1 MSEVGEDGSVL
12 VGFSRLEGGV
22 MGQIVDEDVQGVT
35 EDSSRNEGTD
45 DDGPPGP
52 VFNDGHDESLTKNK
66 SDGEVQR
73 EGILLHEFL
82 DFGVLFE
89 DHSSSGGVGFVVVH
103 KVEVTLVTLE
113 EGARISIGEGKL
125 IGDIGKHTLL
135 S

>member
-1 MSEVGEDGSVL
+1 LSEVGEDGSVL

-35 EDSSRNEGTD
+35 EDSAGNKGKD
-45 DDGPPGP
+45 GDGPPRE
-52 VFNDGHDESLTKNK
+52 VIHEGHDESLTNNK

-103 KVEVTLVTLE
+103 EMEVTLVTLE
-113 EGARISIGEGKL
+113 ERAGISIREGKL